1 MTHGIYTTS
10 AFWKGAA
17 ERAIKTFA
25 QALLG
30 VLMGGASGLLDVDWV
45 AALSVAGLA
54 TVGSVL
60 TSLATPDFTAGGAE
74 AGADGLQEEP
84 QAQTRDERLAREAQ
98 EHGG

>member
-1 MTHGIYTTS
+1 MSSYTTRE
-10 AFWKGAA
+10 FWEGTA

-25 QALLG
+25 QSLLG

-60 TSLATPDFTAGGAE
+60 TSLATPDFTAGGADP
-74 AGADGLQEEP
+74 GADGLQAVP

>member
-1 MTHGIYTTS
+1 MSSYTS
-10 AFWKGAA
+10 REFWQGAA

-30 VLMGGASGLLDVDWV
+30 VIMGGASGLLDVDWV

-60 TSLATPDFTAGGAE
+60 TSLATPDFTAGGADP
-74 AGADGLQEEP
+74 GADGLQAVP